1 MSSDPSRVSRLLV
14 LIYLTRVECCEWQW
28 NGFRPYLQ
36 PPDAGQG
43 LLSKRFSVAKNSA
56 DGGLGGCA
64 REFAIRI
71 NRSNSARSVA
81 A

>member
-1 MSSDPSRVSRLLV
+1 MAVERLSPFPTAL
-14 LIYLTRVECCEWQW
+14 
-28 NGFRPYLQ
+28 
-36 PPDAGQG
+36 DAGQG
-43 LLSKRFSVAKNSA
+43 LLSKRFCVAKNSA

-71 NRSNSARSVA
+71 NRSSSARSVA